1 MNDKE
6 LLNKVEIASLINEVS
21 NDLDHKDLKK
31 VLEKFSGDAHLN
43 LVENGKTVRALAG
56 QEEILETLTTM
67 LEDVS
72 VFFHNNGTMVIDV
85 LSMDQN
91 ATASTTAIVKQIS
104 EKATTDEDLCYH
116 DKLIKVNGFWY
127 VVERT
132 VEIITKSVH

>member
-1 MNDKE
+1 MNDKK

-31 VLEKFSGDAHLN
+31 VLEKFSEDAHLN

-56 QEEILETLTTM
+56 KEEILETLTTM

-104 EKATTDEDLCYH
+104 EKATTDEDLCFH

-127 VVERT
+127 IVERT